1 MQLNENESRLRRLLA
16 DKAVLMSAKLD
27 RARVSTMTAEEY
39 FKLAHDFKVQAE
51 ELVVMAKQFEQEAVQ
66 HYGRADSNDPAAN
79 PLD

>member
-27 RARVSTMTAEEY
+27 RAHVSTMAAEEY

-51 ELVVMAKQFEQEAVQ
+51 ELVVMAKQFEQEALT
-66 HYGRADSNDPAAN
+66 HYGRPDSNNSPAN